1 MANDDDGAWL
11 ENPDGAV
18 MACPIAE
25 MEVRPMLE
33 QSPHLLVRLR
43 YYLPGNAPPEPAR
56 GRVQLAIGPN
66 AARLFAQSL
75 QKELDTLDRFEP
87 PRLN

>member
-1 MANDDDGAWL
+1 MVDDDDGRWL
-11 ENPDGAV
+11 ENSDGTV
-18 MACPIAE
+18 MASPIAE

-33 QSPHLLVRLR
+33 QSPHLVVRLR

-56 GRVQLAIGPN
+56 GRVQLAIGAN

-75 QKELDTLDRFEP
+75 LKELDTLERFEP